1 MSVSWKKN
9 FFGIDLSKY
18 RLITILLEFFAYD
31 LQNVTKTL
39 WKKNKQTKG
48 NHQRTNHTHTVQTDV
63 QSPTQSVHYWHYWLH
78 RYSASDMHS
87 FTRLRRFGFSRAAAT
102 LSLSLIC
109 LLTVQNRQ
117 QARNDSKSE
126 AKCNITTWLRV
137 SLSVLTAILH
147 VNLEANEDGRGGDS
161 WSYRSC
167 KAPFK
172 SLPPTNQHQVFLQ
185 AVPSC
190 RSTNSVKARSL
201 ARSLSL
207 HFNGHF
213 PGEPGLTGDYWSKGW
228 WRW

>member
-1 MSVSWKKN
+1 MSVSWKKISSVLIFLN
-9 FFGIDLSKY
+9 IVLSQFFWNSLPMIFKM
-18 RLITILLEFFAYD
+18 
-31 LQNVTKTL
+31 LQKHFG
-39 WKKNKQTKG
+39 KKKQTKG

-147 VNLEANEDGRGGDS
+147 VNLEAKEDGRGGDS

-185 AVPSC
+185 AGRMAFLSLNQQC
-190 RSTNSVKARSL
+190 QSSL

-207 HFNGHF
+207 SLSLSPF
-213 PGEPGLTGDYWSKGW
+213 
-228 WRW
+228 